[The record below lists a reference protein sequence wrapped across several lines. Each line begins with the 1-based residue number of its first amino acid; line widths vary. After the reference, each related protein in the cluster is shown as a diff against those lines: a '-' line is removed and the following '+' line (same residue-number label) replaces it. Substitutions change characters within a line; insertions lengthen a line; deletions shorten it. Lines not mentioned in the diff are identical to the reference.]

1 MQLCRQFLY
10 SLFECRFTAPG
21 TQCAFGSASR
31 KLSSC
36 SLGCRQLKIMG
47 ILAKV
52 FTPNVDF
59 SRSHT
64 PRHSALKDVLSSYP
78 QVRALPR
85 LLKTE
90 RRDTAEMEILPL
102 ATPATFNLFYHYV
115 RSRGTRLKY
124 YSEKENRVKVSTS
137 ALEMEIFEGISTE
150 NAYIFSHILNFLFK
164 LFIIFSC
171 GW

>member
-21 TQCAFGSASR
+21 TQCAFGSAPR
-31 KLSSC
+31 KLSPC

-64 PRHSALKDVLSSYP
+64 PRHSTLKDVLSPYP
-78 QVRALPR
+78 QVRSTATV
-85 LLKTE
+85 KTE
-90 RRDTAEMEILPL
+90 RRNTKCRFHHWRQLLQLPICFI
-102 ATPATFNLFYHYV
+102 ARSA
-115 RSRGTRLKY
+115 RSRYWLKY
-124 YSEKENRVKVSTS
+124 YNERKNCVRIVSTS
-137 ALEMEIFEGISTE
+137 VLETEIFRDI
-150 NAYIFSHILNFLFK
+150 NIPRMHVFFLT
-164 LFIIFSC
+164 C
-171 GW
+171 

>member
-31 KLSSC
+31 KLSPC

-64 PRHSALKDVLSSYP
+64 PRHSTLKDVLSPYP
-78 QVRALPR
+78 QVRSTATV
-85 LLKTE
+85 KTE
-90 RRDTAEMEILPL
+90 RGDEQAPPKWRFRHWRHNSSRNFQFVL
-102 ATPATFNLFYHYV
+102 
-115 RSRGTRLKY
+115 SRGPLSRYTR
-124 YSEKENRVKVSTS
+124 
-137 ALEMEIFEGISTE
+137 G
-150 NAYIFSHILNFLFK
+150 
-164 LFIIFSC
+164 
-171 GW
+171 

>member
-31 KLSSC
+31 KLSPC

-59 SRSHT
+59 SWSHT
-64 PRHSALKDVLSSYP
+64 PRHSALKDVLSPYP
-78 QVRALPR
+78 QVCSTATVKTKRAR
-85 LLKTE
+85 HCQN
-90 RRDTAEMEILPL
+90 RDSTIGDSRNFQFVLSLCPL
-102 ATPATFNLFYHYV
+102 
-115 RSRGTRLKY
+115 SRLKY
-124 YSEKENRVKVSTS
+124 YSEKENRQSVNKRFRDGN
-137 ALEMEIFEGISTE
+137 I
-150 NAYIFSHILNFLFK
+150 
-164 LFIIFSC
+164 
-171 GW
+171 